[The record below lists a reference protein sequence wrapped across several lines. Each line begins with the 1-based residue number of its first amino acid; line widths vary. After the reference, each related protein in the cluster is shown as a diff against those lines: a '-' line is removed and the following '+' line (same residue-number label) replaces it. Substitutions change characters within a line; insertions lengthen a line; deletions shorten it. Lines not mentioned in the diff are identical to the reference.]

1 MLTICKSIHEITAS
15 IANQKYENIYISIG
29 SKYNEEFIYMT
40 NKTGKQQTKWSNA
53 MEQIAPHFYREK
65 ENSLILC
72 VDSFNPQELEKN
84 KSKIRE
90 IVLLSDIILYDTNNT
105 IQSIEEFI
113 SYMTNYFIEKEI
125 LPEKVLI
132 ANYVR
137 FISPNHTEN
146 YFEENIPKVIYKG
159 LTSPSLPSSSIVSY
173 NTRFFQWFGYQP
185 HTYHLL
191 FNYHNYKYM
200 VGYTNIL
207 YLLND
212 IYDEDYLSYSNIYM
226 LQKINSKISP
236 MYLEIF
242 LKNVMDITAPFD
254 ISLYDYFIK

>member
-1 MLTICKSIHEITAS
+1 
-15 IANQKYENIYISIG
+15 
-29 SKYNEEFIYMT
+29 MT
-40 NKTGKQQTKWSNA
+40 NKTGKQQPTWSNA

-84 KSKIRE
+84 KNKIRE
-90 IVLLSDIILYDTNNT
+90 IELLPDIILYDTDNT

-125 LPEKVLI
+125 PTEKVLI

-159 LTSPSLPSSSIVSY
+159 LSLHVAPQAAMSY
-173 NTRFFQWFGYQP
+173 NTRFYQWFGYQP

-207 YLLND
+207 YLLKD

-226 LQKINSKISP
+226 LQESKT

-242 LKNVMDITAPFD
+242 LKNTMDIMAPFD
-254 ISLYDYFIK
+254 ISLYDYFTK

>member
-1 MLTICKSIHEITAS
+1 MLTICKSLDEITAS

-40 NKTGKQQTKWSNA
+40 NKTGKQQPTWSNA

-65 ENSLILC
+65 DNSLILC
-72 VDSFNPQELEKN
+72 LDSFNPQELEKN
-84 KSKIRE
+84 ISKIRE
-90 IVLLSDIILYDTNNT
+90 IVLLSDIILYDSNNT
-105 IQSIEEFI
+105 SIRSIEEFI

-125 LPEKVLI
+125 PPEKVLI

-159 LTSPSLPSSSIVSY
+159 LTSSSAVSY
-173 NTRFFQWFGYQP
+173 NTRFYQWFGYQA

-212 IYDEDYLSYSNIYM
+212 IYDEEYLSYSNIYM

-242 LKNVMDITAPFD
+242 LKNTMDIMAPFD
-254 ISLYDYFIK
+254 ISLYDYFTK